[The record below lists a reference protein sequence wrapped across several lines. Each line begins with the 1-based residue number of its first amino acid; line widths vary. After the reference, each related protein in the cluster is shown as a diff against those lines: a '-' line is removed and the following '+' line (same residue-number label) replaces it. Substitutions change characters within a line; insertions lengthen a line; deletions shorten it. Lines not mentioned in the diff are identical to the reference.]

1 MKCSLREREIALRA
15 VKYCFALMLRI
26 IAKQCEMFTFGER
39 EDSEYVEVSSMIKL
53 MFLAYLLLILIDWLV
68 IYALRCLLLDFLI
81 GRRNLKSAKRI
92 HAEQPFIQRVS
103 MGYIKG
109 MLKNYIHDFVA
120 YRTLYLI
127 ILYTLIPQYIAIIVC
142 NICLGYKSLYVIGV
156 FAAIK
161 LFIDIFLRFQVDG
174 LMMSKY
180 RKK

>member
-1 MKCSLREREIALRA
+1 MKLWVYIIYFDLAL
-15 VKYCFALMLRI
+15 C
-26 IAKQCEMFTFGER
+26 
-39 EDSEYVEVSSMIKL
+39 
-53 MFLAYLLLILIDWLV
+53 LIDWMV
-68 IYALRCLLLDFLI
+68 ISALRSLLLDFLI

-92 HAEQPFIQRVS
+92 HEEQPFIQRVS

-109 MLKNYIHDFVA
+109 MLKENIRDFVT

-142 NICLGYKSLYVIGV
+142 NICLGYKSFYVIGV

-161 LFIDIFLRFQVDG
+161 LSIDIFLRFQVDAQR
-174 LMMSKY
+174 MSKY